1 MPLSAAQQQIA
12 NSAARFR
19 VAVCG
24 RRFGKTYLA
33 LREMCKWSS
42 QPNRKVW
49 YISPTY
55 RQSKQTIW
63 KPLKDRLQNL
73 RWVKKINESDL
84 TIELVNGSTIS
95 LRGADN
101 FDSLRGVGLDGIV
114 MDEFS
119 FINETAWTEVLR
131 PTLSD
136 TQGHALFISTP
147 AGRGNWAFDLFQ
159 RGQQSQDAVW
169 QSWQFTTMDGGRVP
183 ETEIESARNDLDERT
198 FRQEYLASFE
208 TYAGVIYYS
217 FSPAHNVTRL
227 EIPEQDRDRVPLY
240 IGVDFNVNP
249 ISAIIAIRTGEGLH
263 CIDEVSIMSSNT
275 DELCQEIRTRYPR
288 NRIVCFPDPAGAAR
302 KTSAGGRTDI
312 SILQSAGFEVKF
324 RHSHP
329 AVRDRINAVNSLLC
343 STHGQRR
350 LTMDPACRN
359 MIDCLSKHV
368 YKEGTSQPE
377 KNGDKDY
384 SHMNDALGYMVEFLH
399 PVRAPV
405 PEVESA
411 GHWRVKVA

>member
-1 MPLSAAQQQIA
+1 MPLSDAQKQIA
-12 NSAARFR
+12 NSSARFR

-33 LREMCKWSS
+33 LREMCRWSS

-63 KPLKDRLQNL
+63 KPLKERLHNL
-73 RWVKKINESDL
+73 RWVKKINEQDL
-84 TIELVNGSTIS
+84 TIDLVNGSTIS

-136 TQGHALFISTP
+136 TQGHAFFISTP
-147 AGRGNWAFDLFQ
+147 AGRGNWAFDMYQ
-159 RGQQSQDAVW
+159 RGQHADDDSW

-183 ETEIESARNDLDERT
+183 ATEIESARSDLDERT

-217 FSPAHNVTRL
+217 FSVKHNVFQM
-227 EIPEQDRDRVPLY
+227 EIPEADRDRMPLY
-240 IGVDFNVNP
+240 VGVDFNVNP

-275 DELCQEIRTRYPR
+275 DELAQEIRTRYPR
-288 NRIVCFPDPAGAAR
+288 NRITCFPDPAGAAR
-302 KTSAGGRTDI
+302 KTSAAGRTDI
-312 SILQSAGFEVKF
+312 SILQQAGFEVKW

-343 STHGQRR
+343 TTDGQRR

-384 SHMNDALGYMVEFLH
+384 SHMNDALGYMVEYLH

-405 PEVESA
+405 PEVEAA